1 MRCCQIHV
9 SILPQHP
16 KFATLLRNLSFVVVD
31 EAHMYRGVFGCHV
44 SAVFR
49 RLQRLCAFYG
59 GEPQYI
65 GCSATVA
72 NGEEHFG
79 RLVPMAADTADTTA
93 GASAGA
99 GAGAGAAAAGTGAA
113 AAAGAGARAAAR
125 RAGAAPIVISHD
137 GSPSGKKQFGI
148 WNPPELE
155 EELQTSWAPSQQP
168 GAAVHRVSSYSEAA
182 WVLAELVRHGRK
194 IVPLSRYERSQT
206 MILKSARL
214 PALQCGRSASCWC
227 ARWRSSY

>member
-1 MRCCQIHV
+1 MRCCRQIHV

-59 GEPQYI
+59 GDPQYI

-79 RLVPMAADTADTTA
+79 RLVPMAADTADTQAAGGAAAAGTTA
-93 GASAGA
+93 AAGTGPAAGA
-99 GAGAGAAAAGTGAA
+99 GAGAG
-113 AAAGAGARAAAR
+113 AAR

-194 IVPLSRYERSQT
+194 IVPFLDRSDDT
-206 MILKSARL
+206 CGGGNANNG
-214 PALQCGRSASCWC
+214 QCLDGGPN
-227 ARWRSSY
+227 